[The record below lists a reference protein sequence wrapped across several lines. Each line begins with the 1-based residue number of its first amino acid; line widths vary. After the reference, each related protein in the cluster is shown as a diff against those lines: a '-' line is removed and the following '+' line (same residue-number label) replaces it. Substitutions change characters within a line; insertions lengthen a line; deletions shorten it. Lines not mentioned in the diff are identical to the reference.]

1 MNISFWIILYII
13 DGLLFIPI
21 VLTTL
26 YMLIFA
32 TASLLGHR
40 KIVPK
45 AKRQNRFVILI
56 PAYRADKT
64 IMQTVLSVLSQ
75 SYPQRLFDITV
86 ISDHQDEI
94 TNFRL
99 AQLPI
104 TLAVPNF
111 ESSTKAKSLQFAMKS
126 LPAFKIYDVVLILDA
141 DNVVAPAFLDTVN
154 DAYESAGTK
163 AIQLHRVSKNRDTA
177 AARLDA
183 IFEEINNSVFRLG
196 HISMGLS
203 SAITG
208 SGIVLD
214 FNWFNKN
221 VGKLKTAAEDKEL
234 EALLMQQQIFVDYFN
249 DIYVYDEKTRS
260 TKAFNKQRG
269 RFVSTQFH
277 TAIKNIRYLIPSLF
291 SKRYDYTDKIFQW
304 MLVPRTVLI
313 ALITLMSL
321 VLPFIYMTLAIKWWV
336 TFAVVM
342 FAFALATPDYLMDK
356 DWDKSFLK
364 APFLMLWALINLLRM
379 KGGKNKFVHK
389 NKTNNYQI

>member
-1 MNISFWIILYII
+1 MNISFWLILYII
-13 DGLLFIPI
+13 DILLFIP
-21 VLTTL
+21 VALTTV

-40 KIVPK
+40 KTIVR
-45 AKRQNRFVILI
+45 AKHQNRFVILI
-56 PAYRADKT
+56 PAYRADNT
-64 IMQTVLSVLSQ
+64 IMQTVLSVLGQ

-86 ISDHQDEI
+86 ISDHEEEM

-111 ESSTKAKSLQFAMKS
+111 ESSTKAKSLQFAIKS
-126 LPAFKIYDVVLILDA
+126 LPAFKIYDVALILDA
-141 DNVVAPAFLDTVN
+141 DNVVAPEFLEAVN

-196 HISMGLS
+196 HINMGLS

-208 SGIVLD
+208 SGLVFD
-214 FNWFNKN
+214 FNWFKKN
-221 VGKLKTAAEDKEL
+221 VTKLKTAAEDKEL
-234 EALLMQQQIFVDYFN
+234 ETLLMQQQIFVDYFN
-249 DIYVYDEKTRS
+249 EIFVYDEKTRS

-269 RFVSTQFH
+269 RFISTQFN
-277 TAIKNIRYLIPSLF
+277 TALKNIRYLIPSLF
-291 SKRYDYTDKIFQW
+291 SKRYDYADKIIQW
-304 MLVPRTVLI
+304 MLIPRTVAI
-313 ALITLMSL
+313 AIITLMSCL
-321 VLPFIYMTLAIKWWV
+321 LPFIYMTLAIKWWV
-336 TFAVVM
+336 TFAVII

-356 DWDKSFLK
+356 NFDKSFVK
-364 APFLMLWALINLLRM
+364 APFLMIWGLINMIRVR
-379 KGGKNKFVHK
+379 GGKNKFVHK
-389 NKTNNYQI
+389 NEKNNYQA